1 MRAAVFYVP
10 EDDDPLL
17 QAGSSWLGRNATTGA
32 AMPQP
37 SPKLACITAAPAR
50 YGFHA
55 TLKPPMH
62 LATGLDALSRDVALL
77 AASLK
82 PFPLPSLSVGFI
94 GGALALL
101 TNATSADLQNLSD
114 ACVARLDNHRLPPD
128 AAELARRREAAL
140 SPRQQA
146 MLQLWGYPYV
156 FEEWQFH
163 MTLSSALP
171 AKIASA
177 RATWARDHFTP
188 SLAIEREVKS
198 LALVI
203 EPQPGAGFLLAER
216 FPLSIK
222 EVFLFEKN
230 KQKPFGN

>member
-1 MRAAVFYVP
+1 MRAAVFYLP
-10 EDDDPLL
+10 EDDDSLL
-17 QAGSSWLGRNATTGA
+17 YAGASWLGRNAVTGA
-32 AMPQP
+32 PMPQP
-37 SPKLACITAAPAR
+37 SPKLACITKAPAR

-62 LATGLDALSRDVALL
+62 LATDLNALSRDVALL
-77 AASLK
+77 AASLRR
-82 PFPLPSLSVGFI
+82 FPMPQLSVGFI

-101 TNATSADLQNLSD
+101 TDAPSPDLRNLAD
-114 ACVARLDNHRLPPD
+114 ACVARLDFHRSAPD

-140 SPRQQA
+140 SPRQKV

-198 LALVI
+198 LALLI
-203 EPQPGAGFLLAER
+203 EPEPGAGFLLAGR
-216 FPLSIK
+216 FPLR
-222 EVFLFEKN
+222 EK
-230 KQKPFGN
+230 